1 MIAVAVTPVN
11 GDLILP
17 LDAVKRHLKIELP
30 DMAGAPDPDED
41 GEDAEIRAFRDAAID
56 WIETHTGRSLQRRT
70 FRWSGA
76 CLDLAVSLPV
86 RPVRAVSS
94 VNYLTNDVLTSVE
107 EDSYRTVG
115 DGIVPASARSWPLAQ
130 PAADGARVEFD
141 AGYDDDMPLPPALMA
156 AIKMLMAHLYRNRG
170 ATNTGVTV
178 TEVPFG
184 VATLCQ
190 AYRVWQLV

>member
-1 MIAVAVTPVN
+1 MIVVAVTPAD
-11 GDLILP
+11 GDMILP
-17 LDAVKRHLKIELP
+17 LDAAKRHLKIDLP
-30 DMAGAPDPDED
+30 DADSTPDPDAE

-56 WIETHTGRSLQRRT
+56 WIETHTGRALQRRA

-76 CLDLAVSLPV
+76 GLGLAAALPV
-86 RPVRAVSS
+86 RPVRSVSS
-94 VNYLTNDVLTSVE
+94 VGYLASDVVTPISA
-107 EDSYRTVG
+107 DAYRVVG
-115 DGIVPASARSWPLAQ
+115 DGIVAVSEAAWPTAQ
-130 PAADGARVEFD
+130 CSADGARVEFD
-141 AGYDDDMPLPPALMA
+141 AGYDDEMPLPAALMA

-170 ATNTGVTV
+170 ATNSGVTV